1 MGYLQ
6 PSTMAEPATVTRT
19 ALGGPEALVNSTLDD
34 DDRA

>member
-19 ALGGPEALVNSTLDD
+19 ALGGPAGGSAVVVFS
-34 DDRA
+34 